1 MMRPANERGANVEV
15 LRGRNPLDGTS
26 IEVSFEGGV
35 LTDVRQRSHEEHGW
49 ISSGLIDL
57 QVNGYGGED
66 VNAEDVSAETVLRF
80 TEKMLA
86 TGTTT
91 FLPTVITSSE
101 QKIAKALRAIAEA
114 RRRSNVAAGAIP
126 CVHVEGPHISP
137 VEGYRGA
144 HPLEHVRKPNLEEF
158 ERWQEV
164 SGGLVGLITLSP
176 HSPEAAEYIA
186 SVTKRGV
193 VVALGHTNAS
203 SEEIRKAV
211 DAGAKLSTHLGNG
224 TAALLPRHSNVV
236 WTQLAEDRLSATF
249 IADGQHVPADALKV
263 MVRAKGVERSILI
276 SDAVSVAGNPP
287 GVYETA
293 VGGRVELHESGRLSL
308 AGTEYLAGAVLP
320 LKDGVAR
327 VCAMT
332 GISLV
337 QALAMATVNPGRF
350 VGGRGVLEVGARADL
365 IRFTVDEMVPAMKLE
380 TVIVGGKTW
389 DHASCCS

>member
-1 MMRPANERGANVEV
+1 MKDELGANVQI
-15 LRGRNPLDGTS
+15 LRGRNPLDGTA
-26 IEVSFEGGV
+26 IEVRFEDGV
-35 LTDVRQRSHEEHGW
+35 ITEVRKTEHEEQGW
-49 ISSGLIDL
+49 ISAGFIDL

-66 VNAEDVSAETVLRF
+66 INAEDVSAETVLRF

-91 FLPTVITSSE
+91 FLPTIITSSE
-101 QKIAKALRAIAEA
+101 TKIKNALRAIAEA
-114 RRRSNVAAGAIP
+114 RRQSNVAAAAIP
-126 CVHVEGPHISP
+126 YVHVEGPHISA
-137 VEGYRGA
+137 VDGYRGA
-144 HPLEHVRKPNLEEF
+144 HPVEHVRKPDLAEF
-158 ERWQEV
+158 VRWQEA

-176 HSPEAAEYIA
+176 HSPEAAAYIA
-186 SVTKRGV
+186 AVSGQGV
-193 VVALGHTNAS
+193 VVALGHTHAS

-224 TAALLPRHSNVV
+224 TTAVLPRHANVV

-249 IADGQHVPADALKV
+249 IADGQHIPADALKV
-263 MVRAKGVERSILI
+263 MVRAKGVERSILV

-332 GISLV
+332 GVTLA
-337 QALAMATVNPGRF
+337 QALTMATVNPGRF
-350 VGGRGVLEVGARADL
+350 VGGRGILEAGARADL
-365 IRFTVDEMVPAMKLE
+365 IRFTVDEKTLAMKLE
-380 TVIVGGKTW
+380 TVIVGGKVW
-389 DHASCCS
+389 DGASRCL

>member
-1 MMRPANERGANVEV
+1 MQI
-15 LRGRNPLDGTS
+15 LRGKNPLDGTA
-26 IEVSFEGGV
+26 IEVIFEDGV
-35 LTDVRQRSHEEHGW
+35 ITDVRNTEHEEQGW
-49 ISSGLIDL
+49 ISPGLIDL

-66 VNAEDVSAETVLRF
+66 VNAEDVSAETVLRL

-101 QKIAKALRAIAEA
+101 AKIAKALRAVAEA
-114 RRRSNVAAGAIP
+114 RRRSSVVANAIP

-137 VEGYRGA
+137 LEGYRGA
-144 HPLEHVRKPNLEEF
+144 HPLDHVRKPSLEEF
-158 ERWQEV
+158 ARWQEV

-176 HSPEAAEYIA
+176 HSLEAAEYIA
-186 SVTKRGV
+186 AVSGQGV

-211 DAGAKLSTHLGNG
+211 DAGARLSTHLGNG
-224 TAALLPRHSNVV
+224 TTSMLPRHTNVV

-263 MVRAKGVERSILI
+263 MVRAKGVERSILV

-327 VCAMT
+327 VCAMAGVT
-332 GISLV
+332 LA

-365 IRFTVDEMVPAMKLE
+365 IRFTSDENTPAMKLK
-380 TVIVGGKTW
+380 TVIVGGTVW
-389 DHASCCS
+389 DGASRCL